1 MPSKSKAATPD
12 NRFSLTRAD
21 ASEQIAYE
29 IRRHI
34 ERQGLQ
40 PGDRIGTEQELA
52 AEFGVSRPTLRE
64 ALRLLA
70 GSHLIRASQGRGGG
84 IFVANTAGEGMGRH
98 MSEAIGAMLA
108 TESVSLYQLLEARM
122 VLEVPLA
129 GLAAASAGPETIE
142 KLEQA
147 IADAEG
153 HTPGSEP
160 FNEADSRFHQTI
172 AEAAG
177 NDVLIAFTRWILD
190 VLLPSLIDYIGP
202 SITAEDILT
211 QHRAILRAIRRG
223 QSTAAER
230 AMREHLEHLAETLR
244 TLDAARS

>member
-1 MPSKSKAATPD
+1 
-12 NRFSLTRAD
+12 
-21 ASEQIAYE
+21 
-29 IRRHI
+29 
-34 ERQGLQ
+34 
-40 PGDRIGTEQELA
+40 
-52 AEFGVSRPTLRE
+52 
-64 ALRLLA
+64 
-70 GSHLIRASQGRGGG
+70 
-84 IFVANTAGEGMGRH
+84 MGRH

-108 TESVSLYQLLEARM
+108 TESVSLDQLLEARM

-153 HTPGSEP
+153 HKPGSEP

-177 NDVLIAFTRWILD
+177 NEVLVAFTRWILD

-202 SITAEDILT
+202 SISAEDILA
-211 QHRAILRAIRRG
+211 QHSAILRAIRRG

-230 AMREHLEHLAETLR
+230 AMREHLEHLSETLSQ
-244 TLDAARS
+244 LDAKA